1 MPMRELHEKLGVNL
15 ILLARLYRR
24 ALDGVLKPYE
34 LSEATVL
41 PMRYI
46 ARLGNNIRQG
56 TLAEV
61 LNLEGPTLVRVLDQ
75 LTEQGYIDRIEDTQ
89 DRRAKTLRMTPAGE
103 ALNAELSDVLAALRT
118 ELFAGASEDDINATL
133 RVMSQLDA
141 NLQRR
146 RRLDPT
152 SD

>member
-1 MPMRELHEKLGVNL
+1 MPMRELHEQMGVSL
-15 ILLARLYRR
+15 VLLARLYRR

-46 ARLGNNIRQG
+46 ARLGDNIRQG

-75 LTEQGYIDRIEDTQ
+75 LAELGYIDRIEDPQ
-89 DRRAKTLRMTPAGE
+89 DRRAKTLRLTPAGQ
-103 ALNAELSDVLAALRT
+103 ALNTELSNVLAKLRAELF
-118 ELFAGASEDDINATL
+118 EGASEDDVNATL

-146 RRLDPT
+146 RRLEPAAD
-152 SD
+152 

>member
-1 MPMRELHEKLGVNL
+1 MSMRELHEQLGVNL
-15 ILLARLYRR
+15 VLLARLYRR

-56 TLAEV
+56 TLAEA

-103 ALNAELSDVLAALRT
+103 ALNAELSNVLATLRN

-141 NLQRR
+141 NLQRL
-146 RRLDPT
+146 RRLEPAAD
-152 SD
+152 

>member
-1 MPMRELHEKLGVNL
+1 MRELHERMGVNL
-15 ILLARLYRR
+15 VLLARLYRR
-24 ALDGVLKPYE
+24 ALDGALKPYE

-46 ARLGNNIRQG
+46 ARLGDNIRQG
-56 TLAEV
+56 TLADV

-75 LTEQGYIDRIEDTQ
+75 LTELGYIDRIEDPQ
-89 DRRAKTLRMTPAGE
+89 DRRAKTLRLTAAGQARNTE
-103 ALNAELSDVLAALRT
+103 LSNVLAKLRAELF
-118 ELFAGASEDDINATL
+118 EGASEDDVNATL

-146 RRLDPT
+146 RRLEPT
-152 SD
+152 AD